1 MGIFRTMKSLLLG
14 TVVTLSLSV
23 ALAQD
28 AVCGDGDTTDIN
40 VVINDGDTFKYKTSQ
55 RGKYKDNMHCLVNY
69 ELGESCA
76 EMKLTCKK
84 INIKN
89 NKDCDNGD
97 TLIITNDEEEKIVCG
112 KKKKFEFVSSSNML
126 LEFISNGR
134 KRGIGAK
141 GCKVTCSKPNTS
153 APSTVAPT
161 TAAPIT
167 AAPTTAAPITA
178 APTTAAPTTAAPTTA
193 APTTA
198 APVAGTGSPLENL
211 NINPD
216 TIAIS
221 GFSSGG
227 AFSTQ
232 FHVAFSEKISGVGTF
247 AGLSYLAKSGLET
260 TSKYAEVDNLALAG
274 LIDPVDNL
282 KNDNVYIFQGKIDSV
297 VPAIEAGI
305 LEDFYNNYLAEGNN
319 IEFKEIE
326 DSEHN
331 FPTAETGG
339 PCDILNGPD
348 FVSNC
353 AYDGAF
359 RVLSKTLGSI
369 EPKDEAAVDFE
380 LKDFDQAEFFGEN
393 AVGQFGN
400 SLDKNGYVFIPDN
413 CVNGSVQC
421 DLHLHLHGCTQTRE
435 WIGDGYVRGTGLIPL
450 AAKNDIVM
458 IFPQIQANFYNPH
471 GCWNF
476 IGYLPEDA
484 DNYQFATKQGTQMRV
499 VAKMVEKAAQIS
511 MF

>member
-1 MGIFRTMKSLLLG
+1 MGIFRTMKSLLLW

-23 ALAQD
+23 VLAQD

-178 APTTAAPTTAAPTTA
+178 APTTAAPTTAAP
-193 APTTA
+193 
-198 APVAGTGSPLENL
+198 VAGTGSPLENL

-232 FHVAFSEKISGVGTF
+232 FHVAFSKRISGVGVF
-247 AGLSYLAKSGLET
+247 AGLPYLATSGLSEADK
-260 TSKYAEVDNLALAG
+260 SDEVDGLALAG
-274 LIDPVDNL
+274 LIDPVENMR
-282 KNDNVYIFQGKIDSV
+282 NDNVYIFHGKADSI
-297 VPAIEAGI
+297 VPFAEAG
-305 LEDFYNNYLAEGNN
+305 LVENFYNQYLASGNN
-319 IEFKEIE
+319 IEIKEIE
-326 DSEHN
+326 EAEHG
-331 FPTAETGG
+331 FPTNEGSGA
-339 PCDILNGPD
+339 CDLLNSPNY
-348 FVSNC
+348 VSNC
-353 AYDGAF
+353 NYDGAAS
-359 RVLSKTLGSI
+359 VLSKTLGSI
-369 EPKDEAAVDFE
+369 EQKDEDEVGYV

-393 AVGQFGN
+393 AEGQFGN
-400 SLDKNGYVFIPDN
+400 SLDKNGYVFVPDS

-421 DLHLHLHGCTQTRE
+421 HLHLHLHGCSQTRE
-435 WIGDGYVRGTGLIPL
+435 SIGDGYVWETGFIPL
-450 AAKNDIVM
+450 AAKNNVVM
-458 IFPQIQANFYNPH
+458 LFPQIKSNVYNPY

-476 IGYLPEDA
+476 YGYLSTDSE
-484 DNYQFATKQGTQMRV
+484 NYQYATKQGTQMRV
-499 VAKMVEKAAQIS
+499 LAKMVEKAAKIS

>member
-1 MGIFRTMKSLLLG
+1 MGYPVRTMKSLLLG
-14 TVVTLSLSV
+14 SVLTFSLSV
-23 ALAQD
+23 VLAQD
-28 AVCGDGDTTDIN
+28 AVCGNGDSTFD

-69 ELGESCA
+69 ELGETCE
-76 EMKLTCKK
+76 EMKFTCKK

-89 NKDCDNGD
+89 NKACSNGD
-97 TLIITNDEEEKIVCG
+97 TLTITNDETEEIVCG
-112 KKKKFEFVSSSNML
+112 KRRNFEFVSSSDML
-126 LEFISNGR
+126 LEFTSNDK
-134 KRGIGAK
+134 KRGGGAK
-141 GCKVTCSKPNTS
+141 GCKVTCSKAATS
-153 APSTVAPT
+153 PPS
-161 TAAPIT
+161 T
-167 AAPTTAAPITA
+167 AAPTTAAPNTE
-178 APTTAAPTTAAPTTA
+178 APTTAAPLTEAPTTAAPNTE

-232 FHVAFSEKISGVGTF
+232 FHVAFSEKISGVGMF
-247 AGLSYLAKSGLET
+247 AGLSYLAKSGLST
-260 TSKYAEVDNLALAG
+260 ISKYEEVDKLAQAG
-274 LIDPVDNL
+274 LIDPVENL
-282 KNDNVYIFQGKIDSV
+282 KNANVYIFHGKLDSV
-297 VPAIEAGI
+297 VPVVEAGI
-305 LEDFYNNYLAEGNN
+305 SEDFYNNYLANGNN

-339 PCDILNGPD
+339 ACDKLNSPD

-353 AYDGAF
+353 DYDGAF
-359 RVLSKTLGSI
+359 RVLTKTLGSI
-369 EPKDEAAVDFE
+369 EPKDEGQVDFD

-393 AVGQFGN
+393 AEGQFGN
-400 SLDKNGYVFIPDN
+400 SLDKNGYVFVPDN
-413 CVNGSVQC
+413 CVNGTVQC
-421 DLHLHLHGCTQTRE
+421 HLHLHLHGCTQTRE
-435 WIGDGYVRGTGLIPL
+435 WIGDGYVQGTGLIPL
-450 AAKNDIVM
+450 AAKNNIVV
-458 IFPQIQANFYNPH
+458 IFPQIKANFYNPH

-476 IGYLPEDA
+476 MAYLPEDA
-484 DNYQFATKQGTQMRV
+484 NNFQFATKQGTQMRA

>member
-1 MGIFRTMKSLLLG
+1 MKSLLLG
-14 TVVTLSLSV
+14 SVLTFSLSV
-23 ALAQD
+23 VLAQD
-28 AVCGDGDTTDIN
+28 AVCGNGDSTDIN

-69 ELGESCA
+69 ELGETCE
-76 EMKLTCKK
+76 EMKFTCKK

-89 NKDCDNGD
+89 NKACSNGD
-97 TLIITNDEEEKIVCG
+97 TLIITNDETEEIVCG
-112 KKKKFEFVSSSNML
+112 KRRNFEFVSSSDML
-126 LEFISNGR
+126 LEFTSNDK
-134 KRGIGAK
+134 KRGGGAK
-141 GCKVTCSKPNTS
+141 GCKVTCSKAATS
-153 APSTVAPT
+153 PPS
-161 TAAPIT
+161 T
-167 AAPTTAAPITA
+167 AAPTTAAPNTE
-178 APTTAAPTTAAPTTA
+178 APTTAAPL
-193 APTTA
+193 
-198 APVAGTGSPLENL
+198 AGTGSPLENL

-260 TSKYAEVDNLALAG
+260 TSKYTEVDNLALAG
-274 LIDPVDNL
+274 LIDPVENL

-305 LEDFYNNYLAEGNN
+305 LEDFYNNYLADGNG
-319 IEFKEIE
+319 IEFKEID

-339 PCDILNGPD
+339 PCDTLNGPD

-353 AYDGAF
+353 GYDGAF
-359 RVLSKTLGSI
+359 RVLTKTLGSI
-369 EPKDEAAVDFE
+369 EPKDEEEVDFE

-421 DLHLHLHGCTQTRE
+421 HLHLHLHGCTQTRE

-450 AAKNDIVM
+450 AAKNNIVM

-476 IGYLPEDA
+476 IGYLPEDG
-484 DNYQFATKQGTQMRV
+484 DNFQFATKQGTQMRV

>member
-1 MGIFRTMKSLLLG
+1 MSPDMCEGR
-14 TVVTLSLSV
+14 
-23 ALAQD
+23 Q
-28 AVCGDGDTTDIN
+28 
-40 VVINDGDTFKYKTSQ
+40 
-55 RGKYKDNMHCLVNY
+55 H
-69 ELGESCA
+69 SCPY
-76 EMKLTCKK
+76 
-84 INIKN
+84 
-89 NKDCDNGD
+89 
-97 TLIITNDEEEKIVCG
+97 
-112 KKKKFEFVSSSNML
+112 S
-126 LEFISNGR
+126 
-134 KRGIGAK
+134 
-141 GCKVTCSKPNTS
+141 CSYS
-153 APSTVAPT
+153 APT
-161 TAAPIT
+161 TG
-167 AAPTTAAPITA
+167 
-178 APTTAAPTTAAPTTA
+178 
-193 APTTA
+193 
-198 APVAGTGSPLENL
+198 VAGTGSPLENL

-369 EPKDEAAVDFE
+369 EPKDEDAVDFE
-380 LKDFDQAEFFGEN
+380 LKDFDQAEFLGKTQLDSLGTVWIRTATCSSLITASMAPSSVTSTSTCT
-393 AVGQFGN
+393 AV
-400 SLDKNGYVFIPDN
+400 PRP
-413 CVNGSVQC
+413 GS
-421 DLHLHLHGCTQTRE
+421 G
-435 WIGDGYVRGTGLIPL
+435 
-450 AAKNDIVM
+450 
-458 IFPQIQANFYNPH
+458 
-471 GCWNF
+471 
-476 IGYLPEDA
+476 
-484 DNYQFATKQGTQMRV
+484 
-499 VAKMVEKAAQIS
+499 
-511 MF
+511 